1 MRKCTEFARTLYHKV
16 TFASIGE
23 RRFAVRP
30 QRATDV
36 FIARCRAGALW
47 CSKKIGPGV
56 VTGAADDDPSGIAT
70 YAIAG
75 ASLGYGLLWVA
86 LITAPMMIVVQEMCA
101 RIAMVGG
108 TGLGAAMRKVMPLWL
123 LRALVFLVIGAN
135 TLNIAADIAG
145 MSSATE
151 LVTRVPSQF
160 WAVAL
165 GALLIVVEVFASYRI
180 FASIVK
186 WLCLS
191 LLAYV
196 VTAFVVRVDW
206 LAALRHTFLP
216 EVQLNRTWMATFV
229 GFLGTTITP
238 YLFFWQAALEVEE
251 ERAMGRTTVQKR
263 RGATE
268 EEIRASRADVTT
280 GMIFSNAV
288 SWFIVLTTASTLH
301 AHHVSIATVRDA
313 AEALRPLAGNGA
325 ELLFAIGVV
334 GAGLLAVPVL
344 AGSSAYALSE
354 VFKWKSAGLDAKPSS
369 APAFYAVIALG
380 IAAGVVADLL
390 KVDAVKMLFVSAV
403 VNGFVAVPLLI
414 GIWLTGNH
422 KSLMGRWRNG
432 LASNVWILVT
442 IVLMAAAAVG
452 VLVTA

>member
-1 MRKCTEFARTLYHKV
+1 
-16 TFASIGE
+16 
-23 RRFAVRP
+23 VRP
-30 QRATDV
+30 QSATGV
-36 FIARCRAGALW
+36 FITRCRDGAAW
-47 CSKKIGPGV
+47 CTKQVGPGV

-75 ASLGYGLLWVA
+75 ASFGYGLLWVA

-108 TGLGAAMRKVMPLWL
+108 TGLGAAMRRVMPLWL
-123 LRALVFLVIGAN
+123 LRALVFLVVGAN

-151 LVTRVPSQF
+151 LVTHVSSQF
-160 WAVAL
+160 WAVGL
-165 GALLIVVEVFASYRI
+165 GALLIVVEVFSSYRL

-191 LLAYV
+191 LFAYV
-196 VTAFVVRVDW
+196 VTAFVVGVDW
-206 LAALRHTFLP
+206 LAALRHTLIP
-216 EVQLNRTWMATFV
+216 EVRLDRTWMATFV

-251 ERAMGRTTVQKR
+251 ERAQGRTTVTQR

-268 EEIRASRADVTT
+268 AEIRASRADVAS

-288 SWFIVLTTASTLH
+288 SWFIVLTTASTLYK
-301 AHHVSIATVRDA
+301 HHDKIATVRDA

-325 ELLFAIGVV
+325 ELLFALGVL

-354 VFKWKSAGLDAKPSS
+354 VFRWKSAGLDAKPSS
-369 APAFYAVIALG
+369 ARPFYTVIALG
-380 IAAGVVADLL
+380 IALGVVADLVR
-390 KVDAVKMLFVSAV
+390 VDAVKMLFYSAV

-414 GIWLTGNH
+414 GIALTGNH
-422 KSLMGRWRNG
+422 RAVMGRWRNG
-432 LASNVWILVT
+432 WASNVWIVVT
-442 IVLMAAAAVG
+442 IVLMGAAAVG